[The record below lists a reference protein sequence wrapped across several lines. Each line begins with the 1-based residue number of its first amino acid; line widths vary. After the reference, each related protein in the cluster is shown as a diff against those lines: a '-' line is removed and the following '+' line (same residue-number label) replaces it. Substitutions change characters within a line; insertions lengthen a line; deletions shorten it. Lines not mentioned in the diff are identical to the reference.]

1 MFQRIKDFMMPIA
14 MLIGGLFYNF
24 FAWFAFLT
32 PYLIF
37 FMLLFTFSKLSP
49 KGIRF
54 EKAQFYLLAINLFAG
69 GICYF
74 ALHPFNHDL
83 AQGALICFLQPTA
96 TAAAVITGLLGGSIG
111 FVTSFTLM
119 SNFGVCLF
127 APLYFTLAGVHPDL
141 SFVAS
146 FVRIFIK
153 IFPLLILPLLTAWAI
168 RFLLPRVQAT
178 MLKLSMMPFYLWSI
192 SLAVVTGRT
201 VQHMVKM
208 QSHNVKLELALAFIS
223 LFICVTQ
230 FAVGKFIGKQYNNRI
245 AAGQSLGQKN
255 TILAIWMAQVFLDP
269 IVALAPSTYILWQN
283 IINSYQVWKA
293 HKREREE
300 LARLKAEA

>member
-1 MFQRIKDFMMPIA
+1 MMPIA
-14 MLIGGLFYNF
+14 MLVGGLFYNI
-24 FAWFAFLT
+24 FAWFSFLT

-54 EKAQFYLLAINLFAG
+54 ERAQFYLLAINLLAG
-69 GICYF
+69 GLCYF
-74 ALHPFNHDL
+74 ALHPFNHEL

-96 TAAAVITGLLGGSIG
+96 TAAAVITGILGGSVG
-111 FVTSFTLM
+111 FVTSFTLL
-119 SNFGVCLF
+119 SNFGVSIL
-127 APLYFTLAGVHPDL
+127 APLYFTLADVHPEL

-146 FVRIFIK
+146 VVKIFVK

-168 RFLLPRVQAT
+168 RYTLPRVQEA
-178 MLKLSMMPFYLWSI
+178 MLRFSKMPFYLWSI

-201 VQHMVKM
+201 VKHLVEMP
-208 QSHNVKLELALAFIS
+208 SHNVPLELSLAFIS
-223 LFICVTQ
+223 LAICAVQFIAGKMIGSQ
-230 FAVGKFIGKQYNNRI
+230 FDNRI

-269 IVALAPSTYILWQN
+269 VVALAPSTYILWQN

-300 LARLKAEA
+300 LARLKAGE